1 MSETRFCNNCSMV
14 WKTFLSSEFPN
25 KSTKKS
31 TSLNFRS
38 SVMCFTQELLNFQ
51 NFSGTSGKVK
61 MVPTG
66 VAVVHTNGT
75 TINIALVIPTMGQ

>member
-1 MSETRFCNNCSMV
+1 
-14 WKTFLSSEFPN
+14 
-25 KSTKKS
+25 
-31 TSLNFRS
+31 
-38 SVMCFTQELLNFQ
+38 MCFTQELLNFQ